1 MFDAGVVE
9 TAALSLT
16 ALGPSKI
23 FISENHQTQ
32 TFLRASVR
40 RGGFLSSLFKCLV
53 LPPCENHQTLKWPY
67 AENIA
72 RR

>member
-1 MFDAGVVE
+1 LPASGGAVVE
-9 TAALSLT
+9 TAASLLTAVVEMAASSLT

-23 FISENHQTQ
+23 YMSENHQM
-32 TFLRASVR
+32 
-40 RGGFLSSLFKCLV
+40 
-53 LPPCENHQTLKWPY
+53 LKKPD

>member
-1 MFDAGVVE
+1 LWACWPAASSLTAVVE
-9 TAALSLT
+9 TAASSLT

-23 FISENHQTQ
+23 YIPKNHQM
-32 TFLRASVR
+32 
-40 RGGFLSSLFKCLV
+40 
-53 LPPCENHQTLKWPY
+53 LKWPD

>member
-1 MFDAGVVE
+1 MSVGSQYLWARRPAASLLTAVVE
-9 TAALSLT
+9 TAASLLT

-23 FISENHQTQ
+23 YIPKNHQM
-32 TFLRASVR
+32 
-40 RGGFLSSLFKCLV
+40 
-53 LPPCENHQTLKWPY
+53 LKWPD

>member
-1 MFDAGVVE
+1 LWACRPAASSLTAVVE
-9 TAALSLT
+9 TAASSLT

-23 FISENHQTQ
+23 YISENHQT
-32 TFLRASVR
+32 
-40 RGGFLSSLFKCLV
+40 
-53 LPPCENHQTLKWPY
+53 LKKPD